1 MRRGARRALFVG
13 AALVVMAPSGLRAEV
28 RPINLDGCS
37 GGCGSNAMD
46 DADSAQDGA
55 EAKIT
60 MSPIG
65 AGRSRD
71 ALLFDPD
78 AVPTVLASGFP
89 SALTPNGGNDAGA
102 HNNPAFVD
110 FDYVFTHPGEVGDP
124 TMFLSVASLTG
135 ERTFGDIL
143 FDSNVYFAGRSGE
156 LSSRGSPD
164 MDFVASRPGYH
175 PNFWR
180 EDPEPIQKNIMIRQ
194 FQYPWERYVQE
205 PPAK

>member
-102 HNNPAFVD
+102 HNDSAFVD
-110 FDYVFTHPGEVGDP
+110 FEYVFTHPDEVGDP
-124 TMFLSVASLTG
+124 TLFSSVASLTG
-135 ERTFGDIL
+135 ERTLGDVL
-143 FDSNVYFAGRSGE
+143 LDGNAYFAAQSE
-156 LSSRGSPD
+156 ALSSGSSPNVLD
-164 MDFVASRPGYH
+164 MDFVASRPHVSVSG
-175 PNFWR
+175 NGKDTF
-180 EDPEPIQKNIMIRQ
+180 
-194 FQYPWERYVQE
+194 
-205 PPAK
+205 